1 MSLHRE
7 RGQHEHRQRYAET
20 PIQVDHTLAMA
31 EYVGAANGLSDA
43 ELRQV
48 EHQLQ
53 GIDAK
58 IKGWRQSGRPGFWTL
73 PYDTALV
80 KEIKSR
86 AKQLKEWCR
95 DALVV
100 GLGEA
105 ALSAQALRQ
114 ALLHPSH
121 NLFPL
126 GRRHYHSRLFIAA
139 SVEPDSLYGFLDGLE
154 LKRLAVNVISKS
166 GEEPELLALF
176 AFIYQILENRL
187 GPAQAKE
194 SCLLILPETP
204 SSLSRLAVREG
215 FPYLTVPAA
224 VTGCEGILAASGL
237 FPAALAGIDI
247 DGLLAGARYMDQRL
261 QEAPLQDHA
270 AYRLAACYYL
280 LHRLKG
286 RTFHL
291 ILPYADSLPG
301 LAAWGSQLWDM
312 RLGQAEPGL
321 TSAWGR
327 GPAEQYTTVA
337 RLCRA
342 NSQHI
347 VTFWE
352 VEKFHQNISVPA
364 LFPQEAEE
372 AYLGGQPLAA
382 VLTAAK
388 QAAAC
393 RLAEVGCPN
402 LTIRLP
408 EVNAFTIGQLIY
420 LLEMSV
426 VALGELLGVD
436 TLAQSPGQ
444 DILETTCGLLGHP
457 GHAAAASAGTQTGAP
472 KQTCI
477 V

>member
-7 RGQHEHRQRYAET
+7 RGQHEHRQRYPET
-20 PIQVDHTLAMA
+20 PIQIDHTLAMA

-48 EHQLQ
+48 EPRLQ
-53 GIDAK
+53 EIDAQ
-58 IKGWRQSGRPGFWTL
+58 IKGWRQRGMPGFWTL

-80 KEIKSR
+80 KEIKSL

-105 ALSAQALRQ
+105 TLSAQALRQ

-154 LKRLAVNVISKS
+154 LKRLAVNVISKT

-176 AFIYQILENRL
+176 AFIYQILANRL
-187 GPAQAKE
+187 GPVQAKE
-194 SCLLILPETP
+194 SCILILPETP
-204 SSLSRLAVREG
+204 STFSRLAAREG
-215 FPYLTVPAA
+215 LPHFTVPAA
-224 VTGCEGILAASGL
+224 GGGCEGILAASGL

-247 DGLLAGARYMDQRL
+247 DGLLAGARSMDQRL

-291 ILPYADSLPG
+291 TLPYADSLPG
-301 LAAWGSQLWDM
+301 LAAWGSQLWTM
-312 RLGQAEPGL
+312 RLGQADPGL
-321 TSAWGR
+321 TPQWGR
-327 GPAEQYTTVA
+327 GPAEQYTTLA
-337 RLCRA
+337 SLCRA
-342 NSQHI
+342 NSQHV

-352 VEKFHQNISVPA
+352 VAKFHQQITVPTPFA
-364 LFPQEAEE
+364 QDDEI

-382 VLTAAK
+382 VLAAAK

-393 RLAEVGCPN
+393 QLAEVGCPN

-420 LLEMSV
+420 LLEMTV
-426 VALGELLGVD
+426 VALGGLLGVD
-436 TLAQSPGQ
+436 ALAQSSGR
-444 DILETTCGLLGHP
+444 DLMEATCGLLGRP
-457 GHAAAASAGTQTGAP
+457 ASAASGSVARQKCEP
-472 KQTCI
+472 KKTCI